1 MKFNRKRQE
10 PTPSPILQPSSEE
23 EENNTIP
30 PEHHDEIYDYYFNEL
45 IPALLSAF
53 PILMHRLFLDSKA
66 QISLWIGSA
75 YHFFL
80 PGWTFPQQPY
90 QIGGGG
96 GEALHQRIAL
106 KLAQLW
112 ERAPPSEELTAPL
125 HQLLKNFDLNG
136 DGEISASE
144 LVNMTEL
151 VAILQNNTQQ
161 LLKYQREIQQSA
173 KVQTFWVWLSRE
185 WPLLDWKLGVLLW
198 RSFGGVLLVLAVL
211 SIVPGRLHSLSGKI
225 LRWPI
230 LLMTYLIIAV
240 ELMVYIWIRLGI
252 RLAETLIANPNHRQ
266 LRRKMAQAESY
277 PDWYQYAAALDLSQR
292 RDRWQKHNDVAT
304 GYIYNWQLIEQL
316 IKDLKEARAKKDPL
330 LALAV
335 LRQCTRKN
343 IGGVMS
349 EDLFSYTNTGEPKYI
364 VSEFIDEVTTTLN
377 WITDDAVD
385 GMGDRKRANS
395 SDTSSSSISKYN
407 KNLHQKIVDEKD
419 KIWKS
424 IESWATLN
432 FDHSKNESEDHHKTN
447 DRRPSNGSTDTIP
460 LSESAAN
467 SYAAAA
473 SAAANNTM
481 TSKKR
486 QHHVLQLQEFLK
498 AARAAYGRTALCL
511 SGGAAM
517 GCYHFGH
524 LYGLMECD
532 ALPHIISGTS
542 AGSAIAALV
551 CTRTNEEIKRDLNP
565 ETVASKM
572 QFFTRPWSERFK
584 SLWKNGHMFA
594 YDDWHKMAQWFSSD
608 LTFQEAYEKTGRVMC
623 ITLASTTK
631 KASPILLNHLN
642 APNITIA
649 SAVVASAAV
658 PGFVAPVRLTMK
670 DSDGNI
676 ISAGDEEYFDG
687 SILHDIPIA
696 GLAEMLNCQ
705 FFIAC
710 QVNPHIVPFF
720 FNSKGAVGQPSRWS
734 SGEQAWSWRGG
745 FLLAAL
751 ELYLKND
758 MKAKFIFLN
767 DLEAAVGFTST
778 MMTQQF
784 HGSTTI
790 VPHVQFWDYFRLFS
804 DPDPQM
810 IERCMQIGSVAA
822 YQHAAMIRSHYC
834 ISDTL
839 EDCIARLGH
848 RDSNGVKSYKPS
860 RRASFE
866 TNEQISNAVA
876 HLHRPT
882 SFDPKKMPEVI
893 SAALEM
899 RLAESDSSSDMS
911 EDNSL

>member
-1 MKFNRKRQE
+1 MKFHRKRQK
-10 PTPSPILQPSSEE
+10 PSPSPTQQPSPQHTTTRRFQED
-23 EENNTIP
+23 
-30 PEHHDEIYDYYFNEL
+30 HDQIYDYYIKEL
-45 IPALLSAF
+45 IPALLSSL
-53 PILMHRLFLDSKA
+53 PILMHRVFLDSKA
-66 QISLWIGSA
+66 YIYLVVGNA
-75 YHFFL
+75 YHFLL
-80 PGWTFPQQPY
+80 PGWQFQYINDPSSSSNNDES
-90 QIGGGG
+90 GGFH
-96 GEALHQRIAL
+96 HQVAL

-112 ERAPPSEELTAPL
+112 ERTPQPEVAFNNF
-125 HQLLKNFDLNG
+125 LLQHFDANG
-136 DGEISASE
+136 DGQLSASE
-144 LVNMTEL
+144 FVNLTE
-151 VAILQNNTQQ
+151 IITKLQS
-161 LLKYQREIQQSA
+161 REIHTE

-198 RSFGGVLLVLAVL
+198 RSFGGILLVLAVL

-240 ELMVYIWIRLGI
+240 ELLVYIWIRLGI
-252 RLAETLIANPNHRQ
+252 RLAETLIASPTHRQ

-277 PDWYQYAAALDLSQR
+277 PDWYQHAAALDLSQK
-292 RDRWQKHNDVAT
+292 RDKWQKHNDEAT
-304 GYIYNWQLIEQL
+304 GYIYNWQLIKQL
-316 IKDLKEARAKKDPL
+316 IADLQDARRRKDSL

-343 IGGVMS
+343 VGGVMS

-364 VSEFIDEVTTTLN
+364 VSEFIDEVTTTLD
-377 WITDDAVD
+377 WITDDAL
-385 GMGDRKRANS
+385 GGLLSEIQRS
-395 SDTSSSSISKYN
+395 SSNLSSSSSVSKYDQQ
-407 KNLHQKIVDEKD
+407 LSQKTRDERD

-424 IESWATLN
+424 IVNWATLN
-432 FDHSKNESEDHHKTN
+432 FDPNETDAQSYC
-447 DRRPSNGSTDTIP
+447 STDDSHDRNVGPDEPKPNPSRT
-460 LSESAAN
+460 
-467 SYAAAA
+467 
-473 SAAANNTM
+473 
-481 TSKKR
+481 KR
-486 QHHVLQLQEFLK
+486 HHHLHQLREFLK

-524 LYGLMECD
+524 LQGLMECD
-532 ALPHIISGTS
+532 CLPHIISGTS

-551 CTRTNEEIKRDLNP
+551 CTRTNEEIRHDLKP
-565 ETVASKM
+565 EIIASKM
-572 QFFTRPWSERFK
+572 QFFVRPWTERLK
-584 SLWKNGHMFA
+584 SVWKNGHMFA
-594 YDDWHKMAQWFSSD
+594 GEDWLKMAHWFAND
-608 LTFQEAYEKTGRVMC
+608 LTFQEAYEKTGRIIC

-631 KASPILLNHLN
+631 KASPILLNYIN

-658 PGFVAPVRLTMK
+658 PGFIAPVRLQMK
-670 DSDGNI
+670 DTDGTI
-676 ISAGDEEYFDG
+676 RTAGDELYFDG
-687 SILHDIPIA
+687 SIIHDIPIA
-696 GLAEMLNCQ
+696 GLSEMLNCQ

-710 QVNPHIVPFF
+710 QANPHIVPFF
-720 FNSKGAVGQPSRWS
+720 FNSKGAVGRPSRWS

-790 VPHVQFWDYFRLFS
+790 VPQVQFRDYLQLFN
-804 DPDPQM
+804 DPDPKM

-822 YQHAAMIRSHYC
+822 YQHAAMIRSHYR
-834 ISDTL
+834 ITDTL
-839 EDCIARLGH
+839 DDCLSRL
-848 RDSNGVKSYKPS
+848 DSNKKDGISSAKPS

-866 TNEQISNAVA
+866 INRQISNAVA
-876 HLHRPT
+876 RMHRP
-882 SFDPKKMPEVI
+882 SFNPKNMPDVI

-899 RLAESDSSSDMS
+899 RLTESDSTDMS
-911 EDNSL
+911 DDASL